1 MRKKKI
7 KLIIFAA
14 AFVFGLSSIAVRH
27 MKTQIVF
34 MPLEKKIIAIDAGHG
49 GWDPGK
55 MGKNGENEKDINLAI
70 AKKLTMLLE
79 SGGAV
84 VYTVR
89 NNDEALGDSKG
100 EDMNERKKIIDKSE
114 ADIMVSIHQNSFPS
128 EDIKGAQVF
137 YHGTSDDGKR
147 LAGCIQKKLSEI
159 LDSSNDRVEKSNES
173 YYILRKTEI
182 PSVIIECGFLSN
194 PEEEIK
200 LNSDDYQNK
209 TAWAIY
215 CGIVDY
221 FDSDGSV

>member
-1 MRKKKI
+1 
-7 KLIIFAA
+7 
-14 AFVFGLSSIAVRH
+14 
-27 MKTQIVF
+27 

-55 MGKNGENEKDINLAI
+55 KGKNGENEKDINLAI

-79 SGGAV
+79 GSGAV
-84 VYTVR
+84 VYTIR
-89 NNDEALGDSKG
+89 NSDEALGDSKG
-100 EDMNERKKIIDKSE
+100 EDMNERKEIIDKSE
-114 ADIMVSIHQNSFPS
+114 ADIMVSIHQNSYPS
-128 EDIKGAQVF
+128 EEIKGAQVF
-137 YHGTSDDGKR
+137 YHGTSDDGKK
-147 LAGCIQKKLSEI
+147 LAGCIQKELSEI

-182 PSVIIECGFLSN
+182 PSVIVECGFLSN
-194 PEEEIK
+194 PDEEIK